1 MEDYWV
7 NDNLTNKFDEN
18 KRWAHLSIIIITCSS
33 MQLLRLELVTTFPA
47 LLGLPILCHGSG
59 VLRAMVMVLVKCSL
73 CLFGK
78 CQENIA
84 CYMETVVLQYL
95 FLKGWFFPSI
105 PFFPID
111 RMPRFGQ
118 GMQLLGQLVP
128 ATLGGGMK
136 GGRLQA
142 QAWER
147 KWSKLRGFHVQN
159 LVRVEWN
166 E

>member
-1 MEDYWV
+1 MSSSEHHNNYLLLHATV
-7 NDNLTNKFDEN
+7 KA
-18 KRWAHLSIIIITCSS
+18 WACHHVSSCAWPAYSLSWKWCAES
-33 MQLLRLELVTTFPA
+33 V
-47 LLGLPILCHGSG
+47 
-59 VLRAMVMVLVKCSL
+59 MVMVLVKCSL

-84 CYMETVVLQYL
+84 CYMETVVLQCL